1 MARRRRG
8 RDADTSVNANL
19 ERELL
24 RPVVM
29 PSALPLSTIDNFL
42 ADELPHDRRLFS
54 FGEPETYS
62 LVTAPPVG
70 HAPFSRE
77 HVSFGDPDTVAICQ
91 RRKVRKEVLIARGG
105 RGAKR
110 PKRKWY
116 SKIRC

>member
-8 RDADTSVNANL
+8 RDADTFDNANL
-19 ERELL
+19 ESELL

-29 PSALPLSTIDNFL
+29 PSALPLSPLDNYL
-42 ADELPHDRRLFS
+42 GVDLPHDRREFS

-62 LVTAPPVG
+62 LVTAQPVSRV
-70 HAPFSRE
+70 PFSRE
-77 HVSFGDPDTVAICQ
+77 HVAFGDPDTVAICQ

-116 SKIRC
+116 SNIRC